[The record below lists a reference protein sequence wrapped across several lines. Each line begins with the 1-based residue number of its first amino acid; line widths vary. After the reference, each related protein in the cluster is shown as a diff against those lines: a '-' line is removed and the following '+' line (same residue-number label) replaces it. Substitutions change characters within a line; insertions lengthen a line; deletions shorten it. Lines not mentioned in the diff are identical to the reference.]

1 MGHDS
6 PLFARFAPI
15 RPPAAARAMEQGE
28 DGGEEEAAPPARETA
43 GHMPMLQWLG
53 VPNLAPREVANVDRL
68 RASVPDDGLVPD
80 ALLPP
85 GGGDAAQELRQDV
98 GMCDV
103 PAGSFLT
110 QPVDLLCTMPP
121 SMQRFLNA
129 SDSG

>member
-1 MGHDS
+1 
-6 PLFARFAPI
+6 
-15 RPPAAARAMEQGE
+15 
-28 DGGEEEAAPPARETA
+28 
-43 GHMPMLQWLG
+43 MLQWLG

-85 GGGDAAQELRQDV
+85 GGGDGAQELRQDV
-98 GMCDV
+98 GMFDV